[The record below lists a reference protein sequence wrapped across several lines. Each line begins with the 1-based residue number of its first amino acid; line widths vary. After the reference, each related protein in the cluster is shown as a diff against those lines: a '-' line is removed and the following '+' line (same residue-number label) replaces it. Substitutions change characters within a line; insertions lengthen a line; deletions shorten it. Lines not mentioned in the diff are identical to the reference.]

1 MADAALFIG
10 WGPVV
15 RGREKVALEE
25 FKEAMEYNASLQAKH
40 EIESFEAVVLEPHGG
55 ELNGFVLVRGEPAK
69 LARLRQDP
77 EFQRRIAKA
86 QLVLDNVG
94 VVGASIGAGLMQLMS
109 IYGEEVRELSGKVA
123 V

>member
-15 RGREKVALEE
+15 RGREQQALEA
-25 FKEAMEYNASLQAKH
+25 FKESMEYNAGLQAKR
-40 EIESFEAVVLEPHGG
+40 EIESFESVVLEPHGG
-55 ELNGFVLVRGEPAK
+55 DLDGFVLIRGDAEK

-77 EFQRRIAKA
+77 EFQRHIARA
-86 QLVLDNVG
+86 QLLLDGVG
-94 VVGASIGAGLMQLMS
+94 VVNATIGGGLARLMS
-109 IYGEEVRELSGKVA
+109 MYAEEVNKLSGKVA